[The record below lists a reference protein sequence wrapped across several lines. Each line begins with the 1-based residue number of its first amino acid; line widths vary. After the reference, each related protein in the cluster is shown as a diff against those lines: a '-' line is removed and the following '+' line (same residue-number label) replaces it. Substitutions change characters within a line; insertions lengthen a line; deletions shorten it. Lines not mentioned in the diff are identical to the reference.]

1 MGLEWVELVM
11 KMEDTFNIKFDD
23 EAAGSLHTVGQLTDL
38 VLNKIGPTSTNSNS
52 FQKAFGLLKETILAE
67 FPATCHITPETA
79 TETVFP
85 ARNRKYWWNRI
96 AQKAGVKFPKITI
109 APKLL
114 LTIIIL
120 FWLSILMLISGF
132 IFLDSIPY
140 AYWIVLLSLWI
151 GLLVWI
157 LLLKPASVFCPGI
170 NPIPPSCR
178 TLGDLAKA
186 ILAHNPTRF
195 GPLDK
200 DAVFASLAFIIAEQF
215 DVPIETIKPETRF
228 IEDLRF

>member
-11 KMEDTFNIKFDD
+11 EIEDAFNIKIDD
-23 EAAGSLHTVGQLTDL
+23 EDAGSLHTVGQLTDL
-38 VLNKIGPTSTNSNS
+38 VLNKFGPASTNPNS
-52 FQKAFGLLKETILAE
+52 FQKAFGLLREAILAE
-67 FPATCHITPETA
+67 FPVTCHITPETP

-85 ARNRKYWWNRI
+85 ARGRKYWWNRI
-96 AQKAGVKFPKITI
+96 AQKAEVIFPEMKI

-114 LTIIIL
+114 LATKSL
-120 FWLSILMLISGF
+120 FWLSILMLIGGLVWLES
-132 IFLDSIPY
+132 LPY

-151 GLLVWI
+151 GLLLWI

-170 NPIPPSCR
+170 FPIPSFCL

-186 ILAHNPTRF
+186 ILAYNPTRF
-195 GPLDK
+195 QPLDK
-200 DAVFASLAFIIAEQF
+200 DAVFISLAFIIAEQF